1 MAWSWVSR
9 VRFISLVF
17 VASILFAPAV
27 GTATTCSLDSNNDG
41 VVNVLD
47 ALDVLYCIVGLSD
60 SNPHPSNPTRVKML
74 VIDGE

>member
-1 MAWSWVSR
+1 MLSTLR
-9 VRFISLVF
+9 
-17 VASILFAPAV
+17 VASKVL
-27 GTATTCSLDSNNDG
+27 CNNLKGCRYVIFFELPDG